1 MMFDQLTHQIK
12 TVYDRCSINHWSL
25 IIWNHNTHTSSVY
38 PLIIMQNKRKSRNYA
53 AKNNC
58 NKERVEVVTVVVMK
72 IHFLLDE
79 TSCWSYEGKQ
89 SFEM

>member
-1 MMFDQLTHQIK
+1 
-12 TVYDRCSINHWSL
+12 
-25 IIWNHNTHTSSVY
+25 
-38 PLIIMQNKRKSRNYA
+38 MQNKRKSRNYA

-79 TSCWSYEGKQ
+79 TSC
-89 SFEM
+89 